1 MSSLSQHSSRP
12 GGLADIGE
20 PPAQDDALRVED
32 HDEVGE
38 TDRHLSAKAVEDALG
53 FLVAPVQRLGNR
65 EAGDRGDRIGQAERG
80 RKRPIWA
87 WERPI

>member
-1 MSSLSQHSSRP
+1 MS
-12 GGLADIGE
+12 
-20 PPAQDDALRVED
+20 PAQDDALRVED

-53 FLVAPVQRLGNR
+53 FLVARFNASATVKPVIAATESARLG
-65 EAGDRGDRIGQAERG
+65 AEG
-80 RKRPIWA
+80 KRPIWA